1 MPRTGRPGG
10 VEIHTEQVG
19 EGPLVVLAPHCLLH
33 PAVFQP
39 ITADLAADH
48 RVIRYDARG
57 TGASTDAGPHDMQ
70 TGAGDLAAV
79 IEAAGESAVVVC
91 LADATNRAVRAGAE
105 RPELIEAIVVVG
117 GLPAGR
123 DRLEGTDAMVTFDT
137 VVEAMLSMVENDYRG
152 ALRSLVTAGNP
163 QMSDDELRERVR
175 LQAEY
180 IPQPVAA
187 TRLRAWAEDDALE
200 FGRSCGERLHLLYAE
215 DMGGGWFPT
224 GRSAVALAQRLF
236 PEAQVHEVDD
246 GIVSRPDLAA
256 AVVRGITADTR
267 TPAR

>member
-10 VEIHTEQVG
+10 VEIHTKQVG

-48 RVIRYDARG
+48 RVI
-57 TGASTDAGPHDMQ
+57 
-70 TGAGDLAAV
+70 
-79 IEAAGESAVVVC
+79 
-91 LADATNRAVRAGAE
+91 RAGAE

-200 FGRSCGERLHLLYAE
+200 FGR
-215 DMGGGWFPT
+215 
-224 GRSAVALAQRLF
+224 
-236 PEAQVHEVDD
+236 
-246 GIVSRPDLAA
+246 
-256 AVVRGITADTR
+256 
-267 TPAR
+267 